1 MLLILTHENADFDAV
16 ASQFAAHKLYPEGLP
31 LLSRRVNR
39 NVNQFLTL
47 YWDVLPFMRPG
58 DWQRRRIERVLLV
71 DTQSLPS
78 VRGLHPHKTAVQVI
92 DHHEPGDL
100 SLDWRYQLEKVGATT
115 AILVEMLQKAGLG
128 LTAVEA
134 TLLLLGIYEDTGSLT
149 YDTTT
154 KRDAAAVAWLLEQGA
169 QLPVVRRFLN
179 ITLSTS
185 QQNLYHQLQ
194 ESAEW
199 LEMEGQTIVLTAAV
213 CPEDFDDEI
222 SAVAHRLRDALSPD
236 ALLLLVQLRPQHI
249 QLVARSA
256 SDRLDVAQI
265 AQAFGGGGHNRAAA
279 ATITDQSLNEAVARL
294 RALLPQV
301 VKPAAKVAEIMS
313 YGVQTLAP
321 ATSVAEAALQ
331 MQRFGHEGYPVVD
344 SDTGQLVGLLT
355 RRAVDRAMNHKME
368 RQPISQIMRAGQV
381 TVRPDDSI
389 ERLQRL
395 MMVEGWGQVPVVTAT
410 ADPQEAGHG
419 RIIGIVTRTDLLNLL
434 STPVSPPEE
443 QNFRRLLAHALPPAL
458 WSMVQVIS
466 QTADELGMPLYFVGG
481 LVRDLILGK
490 SPLDV
495 DMVVEGEAI
504 KLARQLREQHGGE
517 IHSHERFG
525 TAKWLLDDTVWQQVA
540 PRKALT
546 AVPQAIDFVTART
559 EFYTQPTALPEV
571 ERSSIKL
578 DLHRRDFSINTLAI
592 RLDGA
597 HLGKLLDF
605 YGGRRDLQQGII
617 RVLHSLSFIDDPTR
631 ILRAARLE
639 QRLGF
644 NIEPRTAELLS
655 AALPLLDRVTGDR
668 IRHEIQLAMREAQPA
683 PIMARLA
690 ELGVL
695 AQIHPQLSWSPVQ
708 AERVQRLQQLLRD
721 PLWQPA
727 LEAETPA
734 SALFALWLLPLPL
747 PSQEMTMIRLKVR
760 KTTRDEVLD
769 LSTLLDQLAE
779 LPETAKP
786 SVVVTIIR
794 PFRDQTLLTARAA
807 VAPDSQSAAWLDRY
821 QQEWRAVKTATNG
834 RDLLALGLKPGPRIG
849 RILERLLTARLDGE
863 ISTDAEEQASL
874 EKILTENNG
883 H

>member
-16 ASQFAAHKLYPEGLP
+16 AAQFAAYKLYPEGLP

-78 VRGLHPHKTAVQVI
+78 VRGLHPSKTAVQVI

-115 AILVEMLQKAGLG
+115 TILVEMLQKAGLS
-128 LTAVEA
+128 LTAIEA

-179 ITLSTS
+179 ITLSTG

-199 LEMEGQTIVLTAAV
+199 LELEGQTIVLAAAV
-213 CPEDFDDEI
+213 CPDDFDDEI

-236 ALLLLVQLRPQHI
+236 ALLLLVQIRPNHI

-279 ATITDQSLNEAVARL
+279 ATITDRSLNEAVARL

-301 VKPAAKVAEIMS
+301 VKPAAKVGEIMS
-313 YGVQTLAP
+313 YGVQTLTP
-321 ATSVAEAALQ
+321 DTSVAEAAVQ

-355 RRAVDRAMNHKME
+355 RRAVDRALNHKME
-368 RQPISQIMRAGQV
+368 RQPISQIMRTGQV

-389 ERLQRL
+389 EKLQRL
-395 MMVEGWGQVPVVTAT
+395 MMVEGWGQVPVVA
-410 ADPQEAGHG
+410 AAAEPQQDGHG

-434 STPVSPPEE
+434 SAPVSPPEE
-443 QNFRRLLAHALPPAL
+443 QNYRRLLAHALPPAL

-466 QTADELGMPLYFVGG
+466 QAADELGMPLYFVGG

-525 TAKWLLDDTVWQQVA
+525 TAKWLLDETVWQQIA

-631 ILRAARLE
+631 ILRAVRLE

-644 NIEPRTAELLS
+644 TIEPRTAELLT

-668 IRHEIQLAMREAQPA
+668 IRHEIQLAMREANPA

-695 AQIHPQLSWSPVQ
+695 AQIHSQLSWSPAH
-708 AERVQRLQQLLRD
+708 AERFQRLQQLLRD
-721 PLWQPA
+721 PRWQPA

-747 PSQEMTMIRLKVR
+747 PAQEMTMIRLKVR

-769 LSTLLDQLAE
+769 LSTLLDQLAD
-779 LPETAKP
+779 LPETARP
-786 SVVVTIIR
+786 SAVVAVIR

-807 VAPDSQSAAWLDRY
+807 VEPDSRSAAWLDRY
-821 QQEWRAVKTATNG
+821 QQEWRQVKTATNG

-874 EKILTENNG
+874 EEILTEDNG

>member
-16 ASQFAAHKLYPEGLP
+16 AAQFAAYKLYPEGLP

-78 VRGLHPHKTAVQVI
+78 VRGLHPSKTAVQVI

-115 AILVEMLQKAGLG
+115 TILVEMLQKAGLS

-179 ITLSTS
+179 ITLSTG

-199 LEMEGQTIVLTAAV
+199 LELEGQTIVLTAAV

-236 ALLLLVQLRPQHI
+236 ALLLLVQIRPNHI

-265 AQAFGGGGHNRAAA
+265 AQAFGGGGHSRAAA
-279 ATITDQSLNEAVARL
+279 ATITDRSLNEAVARL

-301 VKPAAKVAEIMS
+301 IKPAAKVAEIMS
-313 YGVQTLAP
+313 YGVQTLTP
-321 ATSVAEAALQ
+321 DTSVAEAAVQ

-344 SDTGQLVGLLT
+344 SDSGQLVGLLT
-355 RRAVDRAMNHKME
+355 RRAVDRALNHKME

-389 ERLQRL
+389 ELLQRL

-410 ADPQEAGHG
+410 PDHQQAGHG

-458 WSMVQVIS
+458 WSMVQIVS
-466 QTADELGMPLYFVGG
+466 QAADELGMPLYFVGG

-490 SPLDV
+490 SPVDV

-504 KLARQLREQHGGE
+504 KLARRLREQHGGE

-525 TAKWLLDDTVWQQVA
+525 TAKWLLDETVWQQLA
-540 PRKALT
+540 PEKALT

-631 ILRAARLE
+631 ILRAVRLE

-644 NIEPRTAELLS
+644 TIEPRTAELLT

-668 IRHEIQLAMREAQPA
+668 IRHEIQLSMREANPA
-683 PIMARLA
+683 PIIARLA

-695 AQIHPQLSWSPVQ
+695 AQVHSQLSWSPAH
-708 AERVQRLQQLLRD
+708 AERFQRLQQLLRD
-721 PLWQPA
+721 PRWQPA

-747 PSQEMTMIRLKVR
+747 PAQEMTMIRLKVR

-769 LSTLLDQLAE
+769 LSTLLDQLAD
-779 LPETAKP
+779 LPETVRP
-786 SVVVTIIR
+786 SAVVAVIR

-807 VAPDSQSAAWLDRY
+807 VEPDGRSAAWLDRY
-821 QQEWRAVKTATNG
+821 QQEWRQVKTATNG

-874 EKILTENNG
+874 EEILTEDNG
-883 H
+883 Q